1 MISCQDG
8 CLRVSGG
15 LTMQTVPA
23 LYTEGLQYL
32 NQDGLVLDF
41 SQVEAVD
48 SSAVSLLLGWMRV
61 ARQKN
66 HELQIE
72 NLPDSMVSL
81 AGLYGVSELLPA
93 QAG

>member
-1 MISCQDG
+1 
-8 CLRVSGG
+8 
-15 LTMQTVPA
+15 
-23 LYTEGLQYL
+23 
-32 NQDGLVLDF
+32 
-41 SQVEAVD
+41 VD

-72 NLPDSMVSL
+72 SLPESMVSL